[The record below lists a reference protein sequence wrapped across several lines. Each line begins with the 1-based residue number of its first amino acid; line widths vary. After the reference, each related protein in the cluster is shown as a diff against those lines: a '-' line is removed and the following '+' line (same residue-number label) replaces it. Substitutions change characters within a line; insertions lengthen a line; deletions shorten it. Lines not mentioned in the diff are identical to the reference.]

1 MPLRFPGLFCLVLFV
16 GTVVQ
21 PESASEAVAV
31 VVRKWVMMEH
41 IFVVEWIGKSV
52 GFDAEVEVLV
62 A

>member
-1 MPLRFPGLFCLVLFV
+1 M
-16 GTVVQ
+16 Q

-41 IFVVEWIGKSV
+41 ILVVKWIGKPV

>member
-1 MPLRFPGLFCLVLFV
+1 M
-16 GTVVQ
+16 Q

-41 IFVVEWIGKSV
+41 ILVVEWIGKPV
-52 GFDAEVEVLV
+52 DFDAEVEVLV